1 MEQRL
6 KVLVKSRTLTP
17 FAVTCWIKPRYALL
31 QPYRILFCLLL
42 IANVSLSV
50 SPIMSKLNITQ
61 QHFVVVETT
70 AQVTWHAAFI
80 ILLKI
85 FIT

>member
-1 MEQRL
+1 
-6 KVLVKSRTLTP
+6 
-17 FAVTCWIKPRYALL
+17 
-31 QPYRILFCLLL
+31 
-42 IANVSLSV
+42 
-50 SPIMSKLNITQ
+50 LNITQ